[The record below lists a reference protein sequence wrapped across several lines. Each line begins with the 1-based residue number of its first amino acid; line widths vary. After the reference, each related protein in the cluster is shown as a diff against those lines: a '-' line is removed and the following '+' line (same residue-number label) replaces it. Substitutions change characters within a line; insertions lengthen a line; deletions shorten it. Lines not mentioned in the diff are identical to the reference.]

1 MKFLNLNILPPLTFL
16 LKTIVMKKTL
26 NLILSVMFLCPGF
39 LFAQDINV
47 TGKVT
52 GPGNENLSGVNVTI
66 SGTNRGTVTN
76 ESGNFSINAPRNATL
91 IFSFVG
97 YIEQRVNAGSRNVIN
112 VKLATDTRNL
122 QDVVVTA
129 LGIRKESKRLGYAT
143 ATVNADQISTNRTPN
158 VASGLEGKLA
168 GVNISTM
175 GTGPAGS
182 SKIRIRGQSS
192 FSSQNSPLIVI
203 NGVPLDNTNF
213 GIGGGNGARA
223 GQVNS
228 TDGGDVFGSLNPD
241 DIESM
246 TVLKGAT
253 ASALYGSRA
262 KDGVVM
268 ITTKNRGSGKG
279 IGVEYNINYT
289 EDTPLD
295 YTDFQYEYG
304 QGERGVRPTTAFPQ
318 SGVWSFG
325 EKFQPG
331 MTQVLFSG
339 DKYPYEPV
347 HDRYKKFY
355 NTGTNLTNTITLSTA
370 GDKGGLSL
378 SLSNTSNKGIIPN
391 SKFSRRSANLGFTQN
406 ITKNLSLFGNVN
418 YSNEKNTNP

>member
-1 MKFLNLNILPPLTFL
+1 
-16 LKTIVMKKTL
+16 MKKTL

-158 VASGLEGKLA
+158 VASGLQGKLA

-182 SKIRIRGQSS
+182 AKIRIRGQSS

-203 NGVPLDNTNF
+203 NGVPMDNTNF
-213 GIGGGNGARA
+213 GIG
-223 GQVNS
+223 
-228 TDGGDVFGSLNPD
+228 
-241 DIESM
+241 
-246 TVLKGAT
+246 
-253 ASALYGSRA
+253 
-262 KDGVVM
+262 
-268 ITTKNRGSGKG
+268 
-279 IGVEYNINYT
+279 
-289 EDTPLD
+289 
-295 YTDFQYEYG
+295 
-304 QGERGVRPTTAFPQ
+304 
-318 SGVWSFG
+318 
-325 EKFQPG
+325 
-331 MTQVLFSG
+331 
-339 DKYPYEPV
+339 
-347 HDRYKKFY
+347 
-355 NTGTNLTNTITLSTA
+355 
-370 GDKGGLSL
+370 
-378 SLSNTSNKGIIPN
+378 
-391 SKFSRRSANLGFTQN
+391 
-406 ITKNLSLFGNVN
+406 
-418 YSNEKNTNP
+418 